1 MQFEILI
8 ALIGFAFV
16 TSITPGPNNLML
28 LSSGVNYGFVRTLPH
43 MLGIG
48 SGFAF
53 LLVCVGIGLGQ
64 LFEFFPL
71 ALTVIKIAGGSYLLY
86 LAYKIATSGPIG
98 QADNIGKPMTF
109 IQAALFQWVNPKA
122 WVMAVSSMS
131 AYTSTD
137 QYNFTVFIIAVVF
150 PIVNIPSVACW
161 AMFGTSMRRFLQDPV
176 KLKYFNYLMAALLVI
191 SLWPMLR

>member
-8 ALIGFAFV
+8 TLIGFAFV

-48 SGFAF
+48 SGFAL
-53 LLVCVGIGLGQ
+53 LLVFVGIGLGN
-64 LFEFFPL
+64 LFELFPL
-71 ALTVIKIAGGSYLLY
+71 TFTVIKIAGGSYLLY
-86 LAYKIATSGPIG
+86 LAYKIATSGPVG
-98 QADNIGKPMTF
+98 EAENTGKPMSF
-109 IQAALFQWVNPKA
+109 IQAAMFQWVNPKA

-131 AYTSTD
+131 AYTSPD
-137 QYNFTVFIIAVVF
+137 NYNFTVFIVAVVF

-161 AMFGTSMRRFLQDPV
+161 AGFGTSMQSFLQDPLR
-176 KLKYFNYLMAALLVI
+176 LKYFNYFMAVLLVA

>member
-48 SGFAF
+48 SGFAL
-53 LLVCVGIGLGQ
+53 LLVCVGVGLGKM
-64 LFEFFPL
+64 LEYYPPAFT
-71 ALTVIKIAGGSYLLY
+71 ALKAAGGAYLLY
-86 LAYKIATSGPIG
+86 LAYKIATSGPLG
-98 QADNIGKPMTF
+98 NAENVGKPMTF
-109 IQAALFQWVNPKA
+109 VQAALFQWVNPKA

-131 AYTSTD
+131 AYTSPD

-161 AMFGTSMRRFLQDPV
+161 AMFGTSMRGFLQDPI
-176 KLKYFNYLMAALLVI
+176 KLKYFNFLMAALLVI